1 MPKRRA
7 FNGHHFCFKL
17 QTVGVDRSTHL
28 KDIWWF
34 SSDTRR
40 FTAGTG
46 PDQSCLDSLGA
57 CSKLTYLLSRRKT
70 CLMLDH
76 WCLPC
81 SFFAWKRL
89 KWFRWGSYLFQ
100 GQSPENILADW
111 EKVAI
116 CSLLYFHEMN
126 DASKKRNS
134 DDIWRANGILFK
146 VGTFLLSVF
155 NFCGYKDRDLFIND
169 YLAQCLENVCILL
182 VQHTNLLWWFWEN
195 PRLFKSGNR
204 WSSKLNCISQSGH
217 VLLSASL
224 FSLYVSCLLSS

>member
-1 MPKRRA
+1 MVFLRHQTLHCWNRA
-7 FNGHHFCFKL
+7 RSELSGFFGSLL
-17 QTVGVDRSTHL
+17 QTNIFIIKKENLPDVRS
-28 KDIWWF
+28 
-34 SSDTRR
+34 
-40 FTAGTG
+40 
-46 PDQSCLDSLGA
+46 
-57 CSKLTYLLSRRKT
+57 
-70 CLMLDH
+70 LMFAML
-76 WCLPC
+76 
-81 SFFAWKRL
+81 AWKRL
-89 KWFRWGSYLFQ
+89 KWFRWESYLFQ

-134 DDIWRANGILFK
+134 DDIWGANGILFK

-155 NFCGYKDRDLFIND
+155 NFCGYKDKDLFIND

-217 VLLSASL
+217 VFLSASL